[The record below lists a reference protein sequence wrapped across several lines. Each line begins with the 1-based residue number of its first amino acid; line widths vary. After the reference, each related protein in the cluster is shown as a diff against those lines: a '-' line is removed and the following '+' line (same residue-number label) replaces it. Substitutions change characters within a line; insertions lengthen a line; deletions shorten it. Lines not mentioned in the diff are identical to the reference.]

1 MAKESKV
8 SQKPIRKRAK
18 KEELLPLEKVNYII
32 LLAGIAIIA
41 AGYVALSS
49 GPWDGPMA
57 LTVAPILL
65 VAGYC
70 AIIPFGILYRPKKT
84 APVAEQIEVPLQH

>member
-1 MAKESKV
+1 MARESKD
-8 SQKPIRKRAK
+8 STKTIRKRSK

-32 LLAGIAIIA
+32 LLAGIACIA

-49 GPWDGPMA
+49 GPWDGPLA

-84 APVAEQIEVPLQH
+84 APVASQTEVPSQH

>member
-1 MAKESKV
+1 MAKEIKD
-8 SQKPIRKRAK
+8 SQKTIRKRVK

-41 AGYVALSS
+41 AGYIALSS
-49 GPWDGPMA
+49 GAWDGPMA

-70 AIIPFGILYRPKKT
+70 AIIPFGILY
-84 APVAEQIEVPLQH
+84 EQAEVPTQH

>member
-1 MAKESKV
+1 MAKETKD
-8 SQKPIRKRAK
+8 SQKTIRKRAK
-18 KEELLPLEKVNYII
+18 KEEFLPLEKVNYII
-32 LLAGIAIIA
+32 LLAGMAIIA
-41 AGYVALSS
+41 LGYIALSS
-49 GPWDGPMA
+49 GAWDGPMA

-84 APVAEQIEVPLQH
+84 PAVAEQSEVPTQH